1 MITLLKRLKRG
12 LSRRISLLST
22 IRPDVW
28 LHYKR
33 RVWLHRKTN
42 FIARGATIRVGEGG
56 LFQIGMP
63 QSGELFYASEFYML
77 PGAVCTVQNNF
88 RLSSGTRLRMNR
100 NAHLSVGSCF
110 VNHGGMIDCTCS
122 IRIGNGVVMG
132 QYVSILD
139 SDGHVLSCDGQE
151 VEMMKPI
158 VIKDHVWI
166 CQYAKVLKGVTI
178 GEGAIVAAGSV
189 VTKDVPPRCLVAG
202 IPARVIRENVVW
214 GEPDWDQVATEA
226 ARYNNVN

>member
-1 MITLLKRLKRG
+1 MITLLKRLKIG

-22 IRPDVW
+22 IRLDVW

-33 RVWLHRKTN
+33 RVWLHRRAN
-42 FIARGATIRVGEGG
+42 FIARGATIRVEQGG

-88 RLSSGTRLRMNR
+88 RLSSGTRLRMNC

-110 VNHGGMIDCTCS
+110 VNHGGMIDCTGS
-122 IRIGNGVVMG
+122 I
-132 QYVSILD
+132 
-139 SDGHVLSCDGQE
+139 
-151 VEMMKPI
+151 
-158 VIKDHVWI
+158 
-166 CQYAKVLKGVTI
+166 
-178 GEGAIVAAGSV
+178 

-202 IPARVIRENVVW
+202 IPARMIRENVVW

-226 ARYNNVN
+226 ARYNNAN